1 MSTIRRKLQKQ
12 SIYKNKIDHHINGIL
27 NNSNDFCI
35 LSNSIGV
42 LTQKQLEC
50 IRILINRRIKKLGG
64 KFIIKIKP
72 QTPITKKSL
81 GVRMGKGKGSFKE
94 MIFVTKKNQLLFEF
108 NNISYELFI
117 QLFNKIKHKLP
128 IKIKIFN
135 KKTFFDNLKV

>member
-1 MSTIRRKLQKQ
+1 MRRKLQKN
-12 SIYKNKIDHHINGIL
+12 SIYKHKIDNHINNII
-27 NNSNDFCI
+27 NSSNDFCI
-35 LSNSIGV
+35 LANNVGI

-108 NNISYELFI
+108 KNISYDLFI
-117 QLFNKIKHKLP
+117 QLFNKIKYKLP

-135 KKTFFDNLKV
+135 KTSFYNNLKI